1 MSSCIYAGSFDCFH
15 NGHANIVKR
24 ALKAFDLVLILVANN
39 PKKKYTLDIKQR
51 IGIINKHIEQIQSPL
66 HSHSKIRVEVLPD
79 TTLVSDYAREAG
91 IESIL
96 KGIRNIQDTEYEKM
110 LHEITVSQEN
120 GIDTFVLFSDP
131 NDQKISSSA
140 IKELIKYNADVRGY
154 IPLYTKQQME
164 ITQNKQY
171 ILGVTGGIGCGKST
185 ITDLFGKIKN
195 FNNTPV
201 INVDMDTISHRL
213 TYSTD
218 YDKNQEV
225 VELRNKVRELLG
237 VNVVSSGQHIH
248 DTLLRDKLREKVFSD
263 ASFRTVLNNLYK
275 PVMIRE
281 IRKQIS
287 GRQGL
292 IIINGALLIDLD
304 MQYLCNNNVI
314 IVTAPPH
321 EVCERLSKRGHTLEE
336 INLRRNAQLGDVEK
350 HHYLLKSIEKDNHGK
365 FNIITNSDKSE
376 WNVTY
381 PYDARSN
388 LLDNTLK
395 SSGFWNAIGLE
406 R

>member
-15 NGHANIVKR
+15 NGHANIVRR

-39 PKKKYTLDIKQR
+39 PKKKYTLDISQR
-51 IGIINKHIEQIQSPL
+51 LDIINRHINQIWSPI
-66 HSHSKIRVEVLPD
+66 HSYSKIVVNVLPD
-79 TTLVSDYAREAG
+79 TRLVSDYAREAG

-140 IKELIKYNADVRGY
+140 IKELIKYNADVRDY

-164 ITQNKQY
+164 VTQNKQH
-171 ILGVTGGIGCGKST
+171 IIGVTGGIGCGKST
-185 ITDLFGKIKN
+185 ITDLFSKIKN
-195 FNNTPV
+195 LNMPV
-201 INVDMDTISHRL
+201 INVDMDIISHRL
-213 TYSTD
+213 TYGVE

-225 VELRNKVRELLG
+225 IELRNKTRELLDMM
-237 VNVVSSGQHIH
+237 VVSSGQHIH
-248 DTLLRDKLREKVFSD
+248 DDLLRKKLKERIFTDEQ
-263 ASFRTVLNNLYK
+263 FRNTLNNLYK

-287 GRQGL
+287 GKQGL
-292 IIINGALLIDLD
+292 IIINGALLVDLD
-304 MQYLCNNNVI
+304 MQYLCNNNVVM
-314 IVTAPPH
+314 VTAPPH
-321 EVCERLSKRGHTLEE
+321 EIHERLNKRGHTQTE
-336 INLRRNAQLGDVEK
+336 IDLRRDAQLKLVK
-350 HHYLLKSIEKDNHGK
+350 KYYNLNKSIKKDNHGK
-365 FNIITNSDKSE
+365 ICVIMNSIENGWDISKSIDDR
-376 WNVTY
+376 TT
-381 PYDARSN
+381 
-388 LLDNTLK
+388 LLDGVLK
-395 SSGFWNAIGLE
+395 TSGFWKAIDIE